1 MPPRWNRLQLPNKDL
16 PPLLF
21 QYTWTQQ
28 GYEFY
33 VTDLTYI
40 WSERLP
46 KKQIIKRAEE
56 DVTTIDPGED
66 PEQLNVLLE
75 KIGEALQNGTD
86 SVTLSSGTQADSL
99 EVRTTTKLP
108 APLKPLKWNL
118 ILAKEEPC
126 YLTSKMLLPL
136 LREEANWEVRQRS
149 LLQQIKQKD
158 SVISKFLDKIET
170 IGVDLGSVFPSAAGS
185 RASRKGVTRSEA
197 ARFVKGLEPFE
208 EQSWLAEAGSSDGA
222 GLATNLLQELA
233 DPGESHDDSATD
245 RQGWWCQ
252 LTRSPEATPIHDKK
266 NEQEA
271 PQKHV
276 DTEGE
281 STASSDEDDG
291 DFQRQETPPRLK
303 SQPAKSYRSPPGQ
316 KSRKKSP
323 SPAPLPVEPEDE
335 STASDSDPEPEPR
348 RSRIPTVSKSPEPPV
363 PKPQEEPKRKKG
375 GLGVIG
381 GKKYQAAEPS
391 VPPPQPR
398 DSPGLRDTR
407 ASPEQNI
414 RSEDPLPV
422 SSTIPPATT
431 TVKRTGKLGMIGG
444 KAKAKAKDP
453 VPHEASPPVPETQ
466 VPSPS
471 QSSPIKPKDIH
482 GATTKVVQK
491 EETPLPELPPAEA
504 PASVPPAE
512 LETDEQ
518 RADRR
523 REELKRSLEAK
534 SKVPAKKKR
543 RF

>member
-1 MPPRWNRLQLPNKDL
+1 MPPRWNRLQLPNKDV

-252 LTRSPEATPIHDKK
+252 LTRSPEEPPIHDKK

-291 DFQRQETPPRLK
+291 DFQVIHISFQPCVFYRLTPFSSDKKHLLALSRNQQKATAHHLNKSLERRVRHQRHFPLNQKMNPLRQIPTQSRNRAAAVFQLCLSRRNPRFQ
-303 SQPAKSYRSPPGQ
+303 S
-316 KSRKKSP
+316 
-323 SPAPLPVEPEDE
+323 
-335 STASDSDPEPEPR
+335 PR
-348 RSRIPTVSKSPEPPV
+348 RS
-363 PKPQEEPKRKKG
+363 
-375 GLGVIG
+375 
-381 GKKYQAAEPS
+381 PS
-391 VPPPQPR
+391 
-398 DSPGLRDTR
+398 
-407 ASPEQNI
+407 A
-414 RSEDPLPV
+414 
-422 SSTIPPATT
+422 
-431 TVKRTGKLGMIGG
+431 
-444 KAKAKAKDP
+444 
-453 VPHEASPPVPETQ
+453 
-466 VPSPS
+466 
-471 QSSPIKPKDIH
+471 
-482 GATTKVVQK
+482 
-491 EETPLPELPPAEA
+491 
-504 PASVPPAE
+504 
-512 LETDEQ
+512 
-518 RADRR
+518 RR
-523 REELKRSLEAK
+523 
-534 SKVPAKKKR
+534 VDWV
-543 RF
+543 